1 MSKAVR
7 KIPELAILGPSNQ
20 ERWDREIGAAAS
32 RRKRRASLFVI
43 FAPSLLLFHSDR
55 TIGRW
60 CGHS

>member
-20 ERWDREIGAAAS
+20 ERRDREIGAAAS
-32 RRKRRASLFVI
+32 RCKRRRLFVI

-60 CGHS
+60 CGRT